1 MKLINLFQFYI
12 FLNNVTL
19 LNTECLKTD
28 YFGSSKT
35 LQKGTCLDCN
45 PEFWNSLDKNNIHN
59 TWNVQNCL
67 TYPLLQRN
75 V

>member
-19 LNTECLKTD
+19 LNSECWKTN

-35 LQKGTCLDCN
+35 LQNELVWIATLSFAV
-45 PEFWNSLDKNNIHN
+45 PLIRIIH
-59 TWNVQNCL
+59 TTPGMCR
-67 TYPLLQRN
+67 TA
-75 V
+75 